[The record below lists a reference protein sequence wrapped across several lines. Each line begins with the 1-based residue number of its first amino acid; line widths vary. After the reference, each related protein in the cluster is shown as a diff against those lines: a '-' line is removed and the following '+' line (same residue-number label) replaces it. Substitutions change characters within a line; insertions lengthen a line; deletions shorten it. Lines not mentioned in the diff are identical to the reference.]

1 MRPRGLIGVWIVTLA
16 AASPSHALTLKLT
29 PADMQRALTLA
40 RWPTTDAE
48 RSRFHDPYRF
58 DVTTPTIEYFA
69 VRKVEVITEFRR
81 LELIAEEHARIN
93 DTFGRGGLRDVE
105 DALQPWRGRVTIIVT
120 LVFDL
125 TKYITG
131 VPPVDMVLEG
141 PTLVAPLGTTRTG
154 IFSAGDRPVLTGATV
169 ESVFESESIGQ
180 EVRPV
185 FIHRGGTLIVRAPI
199 DFSKLE

>member
-1 MRPRGLIGVWIVTLA
+1 MRPRGLICLWIVTLA
-16 AASPSHALTLKLT
+16 VGSPTRALTLKLT

-48 RSRFHDPYRF
+48 RSRFHERYRF
-58 DVTTPTIEYFA
+58 DVTSPTIEYFA

-120 LVFDL
+120 LVFDPR
-125 TKYITG
+125 KYITG
-131 VPPVDMVLEG
+131 VPAVDMVLEG
-141 PTLVAPLGTTRTG
+141 PTLVAPLETTRRG
-154 IFSAGDRPVLTGATV
+154 LFSAGDRPVLTGAIV
-169 ESVFESESIGQ
+169 ESVFESASIGQ

-185 FIHRGGTLIVRAPI
+185 FIHRDGIPIVRPPI
-199 DFSKLE
+199 DFSRLE